1 MTSTHMTQQDYE
13 KLEKTARGLVG
24 RCDTSTVLTD
34 AEAVLLVNQEF
45 GFEASKIEILHEAEL
60 DATEPGARY
69 VKIDKTPRP
78 PMYASTD
85 WNYVRFNVHCR
96 PATWYYE
103 MINAHLYQ
111 VCI

>member
-1 MTSTHMTQQDYE
+1 MTGTHMTQERYTA
-13 KLEKTARGLVG
+13 LEEAARSLVG
-24 RCDTSTVLTD
+24 HCDISTVLTD
-34 AEAVLLVNQEF
+34 EEAILLINKEF

-60 DATEPGARY
+60 DITEQGARY
-69 VKIDKTPRP
+69 VKTEQVSRP

-103 MINAHLYQ
+103 MINAQLYQ